1 MKSKVRLKKSK
12 KGRHTGGIY
21 HPCIFKIFK
30 SLYESSFPEDLSGAN
45 SECEWLFDE
54 KGKEFFCYCSSGT
67 PISMRFKYMI
77 NVVLKTISSNSCTHL
92 ERCIYCI
99 GKIYNTLNIIF
110 LKKGLSRGFMAR
122 GGFREGAGRKK
133 EYNEPVKKILLGL
146 PESVLKQLDNYASA
160 KNLSRPKAVAILIE
174 QAMVEQTGNMVI

>member
-1 MKSKVRLKKSK
+1 MKREVRLKKCK
-12 KGRHTGGIY
+12 KRGANGWCY
-21 HPCIFKIFK
+21 HPYFFKKFRF
-30 SLYESSFPEDLSGAN
+30 LCESSFPEGLIGAN
-45 SECEWLFDE
+45 SECEWLFDG

-77 NVVLKTISSNSCTHL
+77 NIVLKTISSNSCTHL
-92 ERCIYCI
+92 ERCTNSI
-99 GKIYNTLNIIF
+99 GKPGNTLNIF
-110 LKKGLSRGFMAR
+110 FSKGLRKGLMAR

-146 PESVLKQLDNYASA
+146 PESVLQQLDNYASA